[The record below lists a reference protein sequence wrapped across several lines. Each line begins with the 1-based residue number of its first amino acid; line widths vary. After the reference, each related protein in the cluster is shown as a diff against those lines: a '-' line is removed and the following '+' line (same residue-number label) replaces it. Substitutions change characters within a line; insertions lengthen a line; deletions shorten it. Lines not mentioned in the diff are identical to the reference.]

1 MRFRAWRRNQVLKSH
16 YCGELRA
23 GHAKQPVTLAGWV
36 HRRRDHGGLIFLDLR
51 DSTGIVQVVVNPQ
64 SAPAAHAVAGEARN
78 EYVLQVHGTV
88 AKRRAG
94 TENAAMATGEI
105 EVVAE
110 SITNLNAA
118 KTPPFYINEESA
130 VDELLRLRY
139 RYLDLRR
146 ETMHDNL
153 VLRSQVVHYIRTFL
167 HGRGFIEVETPI
179 LANPT
184 PEGARDYLVPSRVNP
199 GTFYALPQSPQQ
211 FKQLLM
217 VAGLERYFQIAK
229 CFRDEDL
236 RADRQPEF
244 TQLDLEM
251 SFVQQEDILQ
261 LTETLYTGMTR
272 ELRPELKLQ
281 TPFPRLTYAECLRRY
296 GSDKPDIRYGL
307 ELTDFTDLVRHTEFA
322 VFRTAAESRGAIE
335 GLCVPGGASFTRR
348 EIDELTELVKTMG
361 ARGLVS
367 IAFEA
372 EPRLATAEQIR
383 SPVLKFL
390 GLELAQAI
398 GINAGAAA
406 GDLVLIVA
414 GQGGLPAKEPGSA
427 ERVKPALDA
436 LRRALA
442 AKLNLADP
450 NTLAF
455 LWVLDFPMF
464 EWDGEEERWSP
475 SHHLFTSVKPSDI
488 DKLESDPGAA
498 LSNAYD
504 LVCNGQEIGSG
515 SIRIHDRRE
524 QERIL
529 RLLKISE
536 SDAHE
541 RFGHMLEAFE
551 YGAPPHGGIAP
562 GIDRTVALLARETDI
577 REVIAFPKTKS
588 ASDPMTGAPLPA
600 EASALEVLKIRVV
613 TDPPARDA
621 DI

>member
-1 MRFRAWRRNQVLKSH
+1 MRFRAWRRNPVLKSH

-23 GHAKQPVTLAGWV
+23 GHAEQPVTLAGWV

-64 SAPAAHAVAGEARN
+64 SAPTAHAVAGEARN

-94 TENAAMATGEI
+94 TENAAMATGDVEI
-105 EVVAE
+105 VAE
-110 SITNLNAA
+110 AIANLNAA

-367 IAFEA
+367 IAFET
-372 EPRLATAEQIR
+372 EPRSATAEQIR

-414 GQGGLPAKEPGSA
+414 GQGGLPAKEPGA
-427 ERVKPALDA
+427 TERVKPALDA

-515 SIRIHDRRE
+515 SIRIHDRSE

-613 TDPPARDA
+613 TDS
-621 DI
+621 

>member
-1 MRFRAWRRNQVLKSH
+1 MLKSH

-23 GHAKQPVTLAGWV
+23 GQAGESVTLAGWV

-51 DSTGIVQVVVNPQ
+51 DSSGIVQVVVNPQ
-64 SAPAAHAVAGEARN
+64 GAAAAHAVASEARN
-78 EYVLQVHGTV
+78 EYVLQIRGKVTR
-88 AKRRAG
+88 RRAG
-94 TENAAMATGEI
+94 TENTAMATGEI

-110 SITNLNAA
+110 AITSLNAA
-118 KTPPFYINEESA
+118 RTPPFYINEESA
-130 VDELLRLRY
+130 VEELLRLRY

-146 ETMHDNL
+146 ETMHDNI
-153 VLRSQVVHYIRTFL
+153 VLRSRVVHYIRSFL
-167 HGRGFIEVETPI
+167 HDRDFIEVETPI

-217 VAGLERYFQIAK
+217 VAGFERYFQIAK

-251 SFVQQEDILQ
+251 SFVAQEDVLQ
-261 LTETLYTGMTR
+261 LTEALYSGMSR
-272 ELRPELKLQ
+272 ELRPDLQ
-281 TPFPRLTYAECLRRY
+281 METPFPRLTYAECMRRF
-296 GSDKPDIRYGL
+296 GTDKPDIRYGL
-307 ELTDFTDLVRHTEFA
+307 ELDDFTELVRNTEFA
-322 VFRTAAESRGAIE
+322 VFRGAVESGGSVE
-335 GLCVPGGASFTRR
+335 GICVPGGASFSRR
-348 EIDELTELVKTMG
+348 EIDELTETVKTMG

-367 IAFEA
+367 IAFEV
-372 EPRLATAEQIR
+372 EPRSATQEQIR

-398 GINAGAAA
+398 GINAGAGA

-414 GQGGLPAKEPGSA
+414 GGGGMPAKEPGSA
-427 ERVKPALDA
+427 GRVKPALDT
-436 LRRALA
+436 LRRTLA
-442 AKLNLADP
+442 AKLNLADA

-455 LWVLDFPMF
+455 LWVVDFPLF
-464 EWDGEEERWSP
+464 EWSDEEERWSP
-475 SHHLFTSVKPSDI
+475 SHHLFTSVKPEDLPR
-488 DKLESDPGAA
+488 LESDPGSA

-515 SIRIHDRRE
+515 SIRIHDRSE

-536 SDAHE
+536 ADARE

-562 GIDRTVALLARETDI
+562 GIDRTVALLAQETDI

-600 EASALEVLKIRVV
+600 DPAALEVLKIRVI
-613 TDPPARDA
+613 DSG
-621 DI
+621 

>member
-1 MRFRAWRRNQVLKSH
+1 VLKTH

-23 GHAKQPVTLAGWV
+23 GHAGESVTLAGWV

-64 SAPAAHAVAGEARN
+64 AAAAAHAVASEARN
-78 EYVLQVHGTV
+78 EYVLQITGAV
-88 AKRRAG
+88 ARRRPG
-94 TENAAMATGEI
+94 TENAAMPTGEI
-105 EVVAE
+105 EVAAE
-110 SITNLNAA
+110 AIVSLNAA
-118 KTPPFYINEESA
+118 RTPPFYINEDSA

-146 ETMHDNL
+146 ENMHNSI
-153 VLRSQVVHYIRTFL
+153 VLRSKVVQYIRSFL
-167 HGRGFIEVETPI
+167 HQRGFIEVETPI

-184 PEGARDYLVPSRVNP
+184 PEGARDYLVPSRVSP
-199 GTFYALPQSPQQ
+199 GNFYALPQSPQQ

-251 SFVQQEDILQ
+251 SFVQQDDILQ
-261 LTETLYTGMTR
+261 LTEALYTGLAQ
-272 ELRPELKLQ
+272 ELRPDLALQ
-281 TPFPRLTYAECLRRY
+281 TPFPRLTYAESMRRF
-296 GSDKPDIRYGL
+296 GTDKPDLRYGL
-307 ELTDFTDLVRHTEFA
+307 ELHDFTDLVRHTEFA
-322 VFRTAAESRGAIE
+322 VFRSAAESGGAIE

-348 EIDELTELVKTMG
+348 EIDELTETVKTMG

-372 EPRLATAEQIR
+372 EPRSATEEQIR

-398 GINAGAAA
+398 GINAGAGA

-427 ERVKPALDA
+427 GRVKPALDT
-436 LRRALA
+436 LRRTLS

-450 NTLAF
+450 NQLAF
-455 LWVLDFPMF
+455 LWVVDFPMF
-464 EWDGEEERWSP
+464 EWSDEDERWEP

-498 LSNAYD
+498 VSNAYD

-529 RLLKISE
+529 RLLKISDE
-536 SDAHE
+536 DARE

-562 GIDRTVALLARETDI
+562 GIDRTVALLAQETDI
-577 REVIAFPKTKS
+577 REVMAFPKTKS
-588 ASDPMTGAPLPA
+588 ASDPMTGAPSPA
-600 EASALEVLKIRVV
+600 DPAALQVLGIAIM
-613 TDPPARDA
+613 PAKDSGV
-621 DI
+621 

>member
-1 MRFRAWRRNQVLKSH
+1 VLKTH
-16 YCGELRA
+16 YCGELRPAHA
-23 GHAKQPVTLAGWV
+23 GQPVTLAGWV

-64 SAPAAHAVAGEARN
+64 SAPAAHAVASEARN
-78 EYVLQVHGTV
+78 EYVLQISGAV
-88 AKRRAG
+88 AKRRPG
-94 TENAAMATGEI
+94 TENAAMPTGDI
-105 EVVAE
+105 EVVA
-110 SITNLNAA
+110 SAISNLNAA
-118 KTPPFYINEESA
+118 RTPPFYINEESA

-146 ETMHDNL
+146 DTMHDNI
-153 VLRSQVVHYIRTFL
+153 VLRSKVVQYIRTFL
-167 HGRGFIEVETPI
+167 HDRGFTEIETPI

-184 PEGARDYLVPSRVNP
+184 PEGARDYLVPSRVSP
-199 GTFYALPQSPQQ
+199 GSFYALPQSPQQ

-217 VAGLERYFQIAK
+217 VAGLERYFQIAR

-251 SFVQQEDILQ
+251 SFVEAEDVMQ
-261 LTETLYTGMTR
+261 LTEALYTGLVR
-272 ELRPELKLQ
+272 ALRPDLKLQ
-281 TPFPRLTYAECLRRY
+281 TPFPRLTYAESMRRY

-307 ELTDFTDLVRHTEFA
+307 ELHDFTDLVRNTEFA
-322 VFRTAAESRGAIE
+322 VFRNAAESGGAIE

-348 EIDELTELVKTMG
+348 EIDELTETVKAMG

-372 EPRLATAEQIR
+372 EPRSATEEQIR

-390 GLELAQAI
+390 GLQLAQAI
-398 GINAGAAA
+398 GLNAGASA

-414 GQGGLPAKEPGSA
+414 GQGGMPAKEPGSA
-427 ERVKPALDA
+427 GRVKPALDT
-436 LRRALA
+436 LRRTLA
-442 AKLNLADP
+442 TKLSLADP

-455 LWVLDFPMF
+455 LWVVDFPMF
-464 EWDGEEERWSP
+464 EWDDEEERWSP
-475 SHHLFTSVKPSDI
+475 SHHLFTSVKPESLST
-488 DKLESDPGAA
+488 LESDPGSA

-504 LVCNGQEIGSG
+504 IVCNGQEIGSG
-515 SIRIHDRRE
+515 SIRIHNRSE

-536 SDAHE
+536 TDAHE

-562 GIDRTVALLARETDI
+562 GIDRTTALLAQETDI

-600 EASALEVLKIRVV
+600 EASALDVLKIRVV
-613 TDPPARDA
+613 DE
-621 DI
+621 